1 MKRSA
6 CSAAE
11 TTVVAGPA
19 GALGAFGC
27 FTVMSLDLQYSSFKE
42 AQYAARRNRTAHSLL
57 SSLFLA
63 FRGHAFSP
71 LWISSCFPPSSVQPF
86 LFLQS
91 VLFCLFLFLV
101 STLPFTQQ
109 HCGWKDELALTQPE
123 GSRWQ
128 CNSALNVAI
137 TTPVTFSMNSSA
149 VFSTCY
155 WVNANEHVVSLLI
168 HIVSLLA
175 VSGLH
180 IPLVERSYVMNILAE
195 ISYISTQIFNLYEGN

>member
-11 TTVVAGPA
+11 TTAVAGPA

-27 FTVMSLDLQYSSFKE
+27 FTVMSPDLQYSSFKE

-57 SSLFLA
+57 SSLFLL

-71 LWISSCFPPSSVQPF
+71 LWISSCFPLSSGQLF
-86 LFLQS
+86 LFFFLQS

-128 CNSALNVAI
+128 CDSALNVAK
-137 TTPVTFSMNSSA
+137 SMNSSA

-155 WVNANEHVVSLLI
+155 WVNANIYEHAVSLLT
-168 HIVSLLA
+168 HNVSLLA

-195 ISYISTQIFNLYEGN
+195 ISYISTPIFVLC

>member
-42 AQYAARRNRTAHSLL
+42 ARYAARRNRTVHSL
-57 SSLFLA
+57 SSLFLL

-71 LWISSCFPPSSVQPF
+71 LWISSCFPFSSVQLF
-86 LFLQS
+86 LFLQL

-109 HCGWKDELALTQPE
+109 HCRWKDELALTQPE

-128 CNSALNVAI
+128 CNSALNVAV
-137 TTPVTFSMNSSA
+137 TMPVTFSMNSNA
-149 VFSTCY
+149 VLSTCY
-155 WVNANEHVVSLLI
+155 WVNANIYKHVVSLLI
-168 HIVSLLA
+168 HNVSSLA

-180 IPLVERSYVMNILAE
+180 IPLIERPYIMNILAE
-195 ISYISTQIFNLYEGN
+195 ISYISTQIFILC